1 MQGHRCSS
9 DLALLRLW
17 HRLAAVAPVHP
28 FATELPM
35 CHTCGLKKKIMII
48 SLMFNFCHFDYCLSQ
63 HVPPWVN
70 PVWASLL
77 PRLEEPMLGKFSALI
92 TSDIF
97 QALSCFFWDPYN
109 VSHFMLSLKLSSF
122 LFILF
127 SLPCSMAMISTALF
141 FQLMYLFFCLMYYA
155 TDSF

>member
-1 MQGHRCSS
+1 
-9 DLALLRLW
+9 
-17 HRLAAVAPVHP
+17 
-28 FATELPM
+28 
-35 CHTCGLKKKIMII
+35 MII
-48 SLMFNFCHFDYCLSQ
+48 SLIFNFCHFDYCLSQ

-77 PRLEEPMLGKFSALI
+77 PRLEEPMLGKFSAII

-127 SLPCSMAMISTALF
+127 SLSCSMAMISTALF
-141 FQLMYLFFCLMYYA
+141 SSSCICSSVSCIMLLIPSSVFFISAILQFCLVVLYI
-155 TDSF
+155 F